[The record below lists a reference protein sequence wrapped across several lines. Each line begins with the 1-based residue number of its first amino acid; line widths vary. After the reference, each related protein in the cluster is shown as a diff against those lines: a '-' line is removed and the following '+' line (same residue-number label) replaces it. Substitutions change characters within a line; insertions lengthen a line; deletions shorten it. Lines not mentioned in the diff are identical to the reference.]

1 VKERRWTL
9 WVRDERGKRHRGIV
23 SYGEDAPQ
31 QPPEPPAQFRI
42 ALLARPVS
50 TRRAPDATAICIP
63 KLAKTRAVVDS
74 ASTPTGE
81 RAIVAA
87 LKSGELPAQEHAQY
101 RAGRIVVAAGEV
113 EARNVFAGAGH
124 LVDLEHLGRVLVS
137 RANAEALAPFIATI
151 RRELRLPPGAD
162 ALVALESRL
171 HPPDPT
177 ERPPAR
183 APGIV
188 RLRGVFSRLKA
199 GAVPEHDIE
208 TLIEDLR
215 FLRLFEREAHPLRG
229 EALDRLL
236 ADVAAA
242 SPPARKSTK
251 REPATILRMRPRRE
265 VRRGS
270 DA

>member
-23 SYGEDAPQ
+23 SYGAEAPL
-31 QPPEPPAQFRI
+31 QPPDPPAEFRI
-42 ALLARPVS
+42 ALISRPS
-50 TRRAPDATAICIP
+50 SARRAPDATAICIP
-63 KLAKTRAVVDS
+63 KLAKARAVVDS
-74 ASTPTGE
+74 TSNPSGE
-81 RAIVAA
+81 RAAIDA
-87 LKSGELPAQEHAQY
+87 LRSGELPAQEHAQY
-101 RAGRIVVAAGEV
+101 RAGRIVTAAGELDVRSVFSGV
-113 EARNVFAGAGH
+113 ERR
-124 LVDLEHLGRVLVS
+124 VDLEHLGRVLVAQ
-137 RANAEALAPFIATI
+137 ANAEALAPYTATI

-199 GAVPEHDIE
+199 GALPEHDIE

-242 SPPARKSTK
+242 SPPAHKSTK
-251 REPATILRMRPRRE
+251 REPPTILRMRPRRE